1 MGHLCL
7 NFRGFFRVL
16 TRPMKTEPTSV
27 FYIPL
32 YYVEEGIEV
41 WKIHNHTSLV
51 EHSSTSQ
58 RI

>member
-7 NFRGFFRVL
+7 NFRGFFGVL

-27 FYIPL
+27 FYIL
-32 YYVEEGIEV
+32 CEEGMEI